1 MNKKI
6 ITTICLVFT
15 LALAGCQNGTRN
27 KDVDPRLQQNDD
39 IEFFSKSGMTAC
51 AAGAAAGA
59 LACLA
64 VSRDNRGVC
73 MIAAAVAGCGIGIGT
88 NAYLDN
94 QRKKYA
100 SKEQQLNAMISDIQ
114 QENKRLQSASSTA
127 KSVIADDKR
136 ALAKISEDISQKR
149 LDKAAAEKKL
159 KGVDANIAALNKTL
173 TSMKKRQSE
182 WQEIS
187 GKSAERG
194 MKTSQLDTQIT
205 EMKTQVSSLQQELD
219 SLYTQRSAIK
229 IS

>member
-1 MNKKI
+1 MRP
-6 ITTICLVFT
+6 
-15 LALAGCQNGTRN
+15 G
-27 KDVDPRLQQNDD
+27 
-39 IEFFSKSGMTAC
+39 
-51 AAGAAAGA
+51 
-59 LACLA
+59 
-64 VSRDNRGVC
+64 
-73 MIAAAVAGCGIGIGT
+73 
-88 NAYLDN
+88 
-94 QRKKYA
+94 
-100 SKEQQLNAMISDIQ
+100 QQLNAMISDIQ

-127 KSVIADDKR
+127 KAVIADDKR
-136 ALAKISEDISQKR
+136 ALAKISEDISQKH

-159 KGVDANIAALNKTL
+159 KGIDANIAALNKTL

-194 MKTSQLDTQIT
+194 MKTSKLDTQIT

>member
-64 VSRDNRGVC
+64 VSSDNRGVC

-100 SKEQQLNAMISDIQ
+100 NKEQQLNAMISDIQ

-149 LDKAAAEKKL
+149 LHAPAPP
-159 KGVDANIAALNKTL
+159 L
-173 TSMKKRQSE
+173 TTPAMPTP
-182 WQEIS
+182 IS
-187 GKSAERG
+187 TTTSRK
-194 MKTSQLDTQIT
+194 MKTSTMRNTLPT
-205 EMKTQVSSLQQELD
+205 KSSFPAT
-219 SLYTQRSAIK
+219 SL
-229 IS
+229 

>member
-1 MNKKI
+1 MNKKL

-15 LALAGCQNGTRN
+15 IVLTGCQNTARN

-39 IEFFSKSGMTAC
+39 IEFFSKSGLTAC

-64 VSRDNRGVC
+64 AGSDNRGIC

-94 QRKKYA
+94 QRKKY
-100 SKEQQLNAMISDIQ
+100 SKKEQQLNAMISDIR
-114 QENKRLQSASSTA
+114 QENSRLQSASATA
-127 KSVIADDKR
+127 KAVIADDKR
-136 ALAKISEDISQKR
+136 TLEKISEDIRQKR

-159 KGVDANIAALNKTL
+159 KGIDANIASLNKTL
-173 TSMKKRQSE
+173 TSMKKRQTE

-194 MKTSQLDTQIT
+194 MKTSKLDTQIA

-219 SLYTQRSAIK
+219 SLYAQRSAIK